1 MEPASIGQ
9 EVKTQQAPVSLVT
22 EDDLQLEIGR
32 WVVASLNKDKM
43 LQRAVGQINA
53 LTARIQ
59 EQEAKINERDAL
71 KKSNELFS
79 GKNGKL
85 ADDLRDVRA
94 ELVKVNDEN
103 VAISKAVRDEHAV
116 AIGAKD
122 LEIERLNARHD
133 RLLKKRGKKV

>member
-43 LQRAVGQINA
+43 LKLAVGQINV
-53 LTARIQ
+53 LTARVQ